1 MVTTSKRSNRY
12 FSYARRVLATAAG
25 AGFLAIACSAPAA
38 AEMGPCKTAAPS
50 TRQVHLLVN
59 DVDRSSRW
67 YQDNVGLVE
76 ERHGFD
82 PDFGATVVQLGRGQ
96 AGLTLVSAPHQRGG
110 FGEPQMACFV
120 LEGPPAQPVW
130 YGARYLVDPD
140 GTSVE
145 LEP

>member
-1 MVTTSKRSNRY
+1 
-12 FSYARRVLATAAG
+12 
-25 AGFLAIACSAPAA
+25 
-38 AEMGPCKTAAPS
+38 
-50 TRQVHLLVN
+50 LVN

-82 PDFGATVVQLGRGQ
+82 SDFGATVVQLGRGQ

-120 LEGPPAQPVW
+120 LEGPPAQPVS

-145 LEP
+145 LAPYPDPALVP